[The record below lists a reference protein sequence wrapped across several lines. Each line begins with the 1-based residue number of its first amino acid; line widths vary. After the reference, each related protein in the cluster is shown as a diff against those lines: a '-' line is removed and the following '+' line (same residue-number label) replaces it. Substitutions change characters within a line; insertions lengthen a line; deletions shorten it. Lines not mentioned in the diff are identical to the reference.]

1 MMRKELRFS
10 GFGGQGVILM
20 GHIFGKAA
28 VFDGKNVT
36 LTQSYGP
43 EARGGACSVDII
55 MSDKEIHYPE
65 VRKPDIL
72 ISMSQPALKSYLPSL
87 TKDGTLL
94 IDTSL
99 VEPTERD
106 SMGIPATELAEE
118 VAGTRI
124 VSNIIMLGYF
134 TAVTGLITEESM
146 KKAISELVPKG
157 TVDKN
162 LEAFQAGFE
171 KGQK

>member
-1 MMRKELRFS
+1 MRKELRFS

-55 MSDKEIHYPE
+55 VSDSDIHYPE

-72 ISMSQPALKSYLPSL
+72 ISMSQPALKTYLPTL
-87 TKDGTLL
+87 TEDGVLF

-99 VEPTERD
+99 VEQPDRD
-106 SMGIPATELAEE
+106 NVGIPATELAEE
-118 VAGTRI
+118 VLGIRI

-134 TAVTGLITEESM
+134 TAITELVTEESM
-146 KKAISELVPKG
+146 KKAISGLVPKG
-157 TVDKN
+157 TEEKN
-162 LEAFQAGFE
+162 LKAFQVGFE
-171 KGQK
+171 EGKK

>member
-55 MSDKEIHYPE
+55 VSDKDIHYPE

-72 ISMSQPALKSYLPSL
+72 ISMSQPALKTYLPSL
-87 TKDGTLL
+87 AEDGILF

-99 VEPTERD
+99 VEYTVMENK
-106 SMGIPATELAEE
+106 GIPATELAEE

-134 TAVTGLITEESM
+134 TAATGLVTEESM
-146 KKAISELVPKG
+146 KKAISKLVPKG
-157 TVDKN
+157 TVEKN
-162 LEAFQAGFE
+162 LEAFQVGFD
-171 KGQK
+171 KGKK